1 MEGEGGERTSYRLGE
16 GHVPSANTELAR
28 LEAQVVGSWEREA
41 ELFVRHGLRPDADV
55 VEAGCGPGF
64 VTERLLDLVPNGSVT
79 AFDLDPRMVEL
90 ASARVAGRA
99 RVGVARGS
107 VTDTGLQDAS
117 ADAVIARLV
126 LQHVPN
132 VDAALAELRRLLRA
146 GGRLIVLD
154 VDDGATLLVDPAP
167 AFLRPLLEGFGAAQR
182 ARGGDRLLVRRLPG
196 LMLEA
201 GLSDLTV
208 DAVVSHSAVHGLETL
223 RRLLPVAAVT
233 PAMEAGFIPREI
245 GEAALDW
252 VADLDAGRIEP
263 QLLLTT
269 FVVSGAVS

>member
-167 AFLRPLLEGFGAAQR
+167 AFLRPLLEGFG
-182 ARGGDRLLVRRLPG
+182 
-196 LMLEA
+196 
-201 GLSDLTV
+201 
-208 DAVVSHSAVHGLETL
+208 
-223 RRLLPVAAVT
+223 
-233 PAMEAGFIPREI
+233 EI
-245 GEAALDW
+245 GRAH
-252 VADLDAGRIEP
+252 V
-263 QLLLTT
+263 
-269 FVVSGAVS
+269 